1 MSVVRVK
8 NLRDVA
14 LVDSYDGT
22 TYSVDPGGHAIV
34 PLEAAKLWF
43 GDWDLLDK
51 PDRAM
56 KDRKDEYERLHVRYG
71 TTDNPAMWEEVKP
84 LTEVTDV
91 DGNDRYITVIEDPGG
106 ASVSQAEVTVDEHKD
121 MLGMIRQQAK
131 DLDTLKKKY
140 ETQVRSEQPDEDA
153 DEDTPEPVPSKRA
166 RRQ

>member
-22 TYSVDPGGHAIV
+22 TYSVDPGGYAIV

-51 PDRAM
+51 PERAL
-56 KDRKDEYERLHVRYG
+56 KERKDEFHRLHIRYG
-71 TTDNPAMWEEVKP
+71 CTDNPAMWEEVKP
-84 LTEVTDV
+84 LAEVTDV
-91 DGNDRYITVIEDPGG
+91 DGDDRFTTVIEDPDG

-121 MLGMIRQQAK
+121 CLLYTSDA
-131 DLDTLKKKY
+131 
-140 ETQVRSEQPDEDA
+140 A
-153 DEDTPEPVPSKRA
+153 DE
-166 RRQ
+166 